1 MEPVLTNH
9 ARMDRNAIKKAFSW
23 TIRKHRLLLL
33 VFAALCLCY
42 AVRTTLRGHF
52 TAWDAVLYVEAAF
65 ALVLC
70 FLLPLLS
77 CRRELRRI
85 EEDYHTDSLETTL
98 EFYPD
103 EIRGSVSGAAH
114 VTHTHYDDLKAVA
127 KTGGLILLW
136 SKARLFSI
144 VDPAR
149 FENGTEADFWRLMN
163 EKCPKAVP
171 RAKRTL

>member
-1 MEPVLTNH
+1 MEPVLINH
-9 ARMDRNAIKKAFSW
+9 ARTDRNAIKKAFSW
-23 TIRKHRLLLL
+23 TLRKPRLLLL
-33 VFAALCLCY
+33 VFAALGLGY
-42 AVRTTLRGHF
+42 AIHTTLRGHF
-52 TAWDAVLYVEAAF
+52 TAWTAVLYAEAAF
-65 ALVLC
+65 ALVWS
-70 FLLPLLS
+70 FLLPLLAG
-77 CRRELRRI
+77 RKQLLRL
-85 EEDYHTDSLETTL
+85 EEDYHSDCLETTL

-103 EIRGSVSGAAH
+103 EIRGSVSGSGY
-114 VTHTHYDDLKAVA
+114 VTHVRYDSLRAVP

-136 SKARLFSI
+136 SKAQLFSI